1 MGVFFFGMG
10 YSSLATARAIHQIID
25 ADVPI
30 AGTTRTEEGC
40 ERLAE
45 SPYRL
50 HVFDGMKPG
59 ATLGPDLHKA
69 THVVLSIPPN
79 DSGDPALNL
88 HRADLDAAAGLQ
100 WLCYFSTVGV
110 YGDFGGQWVDESAP
124 TRPVNKRSQQRVEIE
139 AAWGEYAK
147 SRGIPL
153 LVLRLAGIYG
163 PGRSAFDKLRE
174 GTARRI
180 VKPGQVFNRIHV
192 DDIGRITTLAAQ
204 RKLGGV
210 FNLSDDEPAP
220 PQDLVEYAAR
230 KMGEPVPPDIAFE
243 TAQMTEMARSFY
255 SDNKKVSSAAI
266 KAALGT
272 ELTYPNYRAGLDA
285 IFELPAGAAPS
296 QPKARRRA
304 WCSRAA
310 MRGSSRSGRSM
321 SPISM
326 PRRRPSRSA
335 STICSR
341 RRPRAK
347 RRWPNM
353 CASPPAR
360 TTR

>member
-10 YSSLATARAIHQIID
+10 YSSIATARAIHQTID

-50 HVFDGMKPG
+50 HVFDGVTPG
-59 ATLGPDLHKA
+59 TTLGADLRKA

-88 HRADLDAAAGLQ
+88 HRADLDAAQNLE

-110 YGDFGGQWVDESAP
+110 YGDFGGAWIDESAP
-124 TRPVNKRSQQRVEIE
+124 TRPVNRRSRQRVEVE
-139 AAWGEYAK
+139 EMWGGYAK
-147 SRGIPL
+147 ARGLPL

-192 DDIGRITTLAAQ
+192 DDIGRVTALAA
-204 RKLGGV
+204 RRTLGGV

-230 KMGEPVPPDIAFE
+230 KMGLPVPPDVPFE
-243 TAQMTEMARSFY
+243 SAQMTEMARSFY
-255 SDNKKVSSAAI
+255 ADNKRVSSAAI
-266 KAALGT
+266 KQALGIA
-272 ELTYPNYRAGLDA
+272 LLYPNYRAGLDA
-285 IFELPAGAAPS
+285 IYELPA
-296 QPKARRRA
+296 
-304 WCSRAA
+304 
-310 MRGSSRSGRSM
+310 
-321 SPISM
+321 
-326 PRRRPSRSA
+326 
-335 STICSR
+335 
-341 RRPRAK
+341 
-347 RRWPNM
+347 
-353 CASPPAR
+353 
-360 TTR
+360 